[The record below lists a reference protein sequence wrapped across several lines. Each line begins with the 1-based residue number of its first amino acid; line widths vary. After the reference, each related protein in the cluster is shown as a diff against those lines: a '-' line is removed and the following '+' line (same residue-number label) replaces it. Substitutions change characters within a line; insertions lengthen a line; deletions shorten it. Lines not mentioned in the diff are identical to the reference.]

1 MHQGGSLMTS
11 FRVRAL
17 VAALAVAL
25 AAGAVGAAAQSA
37 TTVEGT
43 IANATPTSAT
53 IATKMG
59 STTVMLTNQ
68 TRVIR
73 RLPAALADVKVGTF
87 LAITASKA
95 ADGTLTAVSMNILD
109 ALPNA
114 RKGQWP
120 MESGNIM
127 TNMNVTSIVTGK
139 SGRTLKLSYQDQNT
153 SIVVPDKTSIRRIAL
168 ARVTDLKAGDR
179 VTVRGERDAYG
190 VITASS
196 ISIE

>member
-1 MHQGGSLMTS
+1 MTS
-11 FRVRAL
+11 SRVRAFA
-17 VAALAVAL
+17 AALAVA
-25 AAGAVGAAAQSA
+25 AVAGGALSAAAQST

-59 STTVMLTNQ
+59 STTVMLTNR

-73 RLPAALADVKVGTF
+73 RQPATLADVKVGTF

-109 ALPNA
+109 AMPSA

-127 TNMNVTSIVTGK
+127 TNMNVTSIVAGK
-139 SGRTLKLSYQDQNT
+139 SGRMLKLSYQDQST
-153 SIVVPDKTSIRRIAL
+153 SIAVPDGTPIRRILVGKVA
-168 ARVTDLKAGDR
+168 DLKAGEH
-179 VTVRGERDAYG
+179 VTVRGETDPYG
-190 VITASS
+190 VITASYVS
-196 ISIE
+196 IQ

>member
-1 MHQGGSLMTS
+1 MTS
-11 FRVRAL
+11 SRVRAFA
-17 VAALAVAL
+17 AALAVA
-25 AAGAVGAAAQSA
+25 AIAGGALSAAAQST

-59 STTVMLTNQ
+59 STTVVLTNQ

-73 RLPAALADVKVGTF
+73 RLPATLADVKVGTF
-87 LAITASKA
+87 LAITASKT

-109 ALPNA
+109 AMPSA

-127 TNMNVTSIVTGK
+127 TNMNVTSIVEGK

-153 SIVVPDKTSIRRIAL
+153 SIVVPAGTPIRRILLGKVA
-168 ARVTDLKAGDR
+168 DLKAGEH
-179 VTVRGERDAYG
+179 VTVRGDNDGYG

-196 ISIE
+196 VTIE

>member
-1 MHQGGSLMTS
+1 MTS
-11 FRVRAL
+11 SRVRAFA
-17 VAALAVAL
+17 AALAVA
-25 AAGAVGAAAQSA
+25 AIAGGALSAAAQST

-59 STTVMLTNQ
+59 STTVVLTNQ

-73 RLPAALADVKVGTF
+73 RLPATLADVKVGTF

-109 ALPNA
+109 AMPSA

-127 TNMNVTSIVTGK
+127 TNMNVTSIVEGK

-153 SIVVPDKTSIRRIAL
+153 SIVVPAGTPIRRILLGKVA
-168 ARVTDLKAGDR
+168 DLKAGEH
-179 VTVRGERDAYG
+179 VTVRGDNDGYG

-196 ISIE
+196 ITIE

>member
-1 MHQGGSLMTS
+1 MTS
-11 FRVRAL
+11 SRVRAFA
-17 VAALAVAL
+17 AALAVA
-25 AAGAVGAAAQSA
+25 AIAGGALSAAAQST

-59 STTVMLTNQ
+59 STTVVLTNQ

-73 RLPAALADVKVGTF
+73 RLPATLADVKVGTF

-109 ALPNA
+109 AMPSA

-127 TNMNVTSIVTGK
+127 TNMNVTSIVESK
-139 SGRTLKLSYQDQNT
+139 SGRTLRLSYQDQNT
-153 SIVVPDKTSIRRIAL
+153 SIVVPAGTPIRRILPGKVA
-168 ARVTDLKAGDR
+168 DLKAGEH
-179 VTVRGERDAYG
+179 VTVRGDNDGYG

-196 ISIE
+196 ITIE

>member
-1 MHQGGSLMTS
+1 MTS
-11 FRVRAL
+11 SRVRAFA
-17 VAALAVAL
+17 AALAVA
-25 AAGAVGAAAQSA
+25 AIAGGALSAAAQST

-59 STTVMLTNQ
+59 STTVVLTNQ

-73 RLPAALADVKVGTF
+73 RLPATLADVKVGTF

-95 ADGTLTAVSMNILD
+95 ADGTLTAVSMTILD
-109 ALPNA
+109 AMPSA

-127 TNMNVTSIVTGK
+127 TNMNVTSIVEGK

-153 SIVVPDKTSIRRIAL
+153 SIVVPAGTPIRRILLGKVA
-168 ARVTDLKAGDR
+168 DLKAGEH
-179 VTVRGERDAYG
+179 VTVRGDNDGYG

-196 ISIE
+196 VTIE

>member
-1 MHQGGSLMTS
+1 ML
-11 FRVRAL
+11 
-17 VAALAVAL
+17 AL
-25 AAGAVGAAAQSA
+25 AAVMAGAVTGADAQST

-53 IATKMG
+53 VATKMG

-95 ADGTLTAVSMNILD
+95 ADGKLTAVSVNILD
-109 ALPNA
+109 ALPTA

-120 MESGNIM
+120 MESGNVM

-139 SGRTLKLSYQDQNT
+139 SGRMLSLSYEDQRT
-153 SIVVPDKTSIRRIAL
+153 SIVVPDGTPVSRIEPGKL
-168 ARVTDLKAGDR
+168 SDLKAGEHVR
-179 VTVRGERDAYG
+179 VRGEADAYG
-190 VITASS
+190 AITALYV
-196 ISIE
+196 SIE

>member
-1 MHQGGSLMTS
+1 MPSS
-11 FRVRAL
+11 RVFLRTGAL
-17 VAALAVAL
+17 AL
-25 AAGAVGAAAQSA
+25 AAIAGVAFGAAAQSA
-37 TTVEGT
+37 TTIEGT

-53 IATKMG
+53 VTTKMG
-59 STTVMLTNQ
+59 STTVMLTNE

-73 RLPAALADVKVGTF
+73 RLPATLADVKVGTF

-120 MESGNIM
+120 METGNIM
-127 TNMNVTSIVTGK
+127 TNMNVTSIVAGK
-139 SGRTLKLSYQDQNT
+139 SGQTLKLSYQDQST
-153 SIVVPDKTSIRRIAL
+153 SIVVPANTPIRRLAL
-168 ARVTDLKAGDR
+168 AKVADLKAGAH
-179 VTVRGERDAYG
+179 VTVRGEADGYG

-196 ISIE
+196 VTIE

>member
-1 MHQGGSLMTS
+1 MTS
-11 FRVRAL
+11 SRVRAFA
-17 VAALAVAL
+17 AALAVA
-25 AAGAVGAAAQSA
+25 AIAGGALSAAAQSTA
-37 TTVEGT
+37 TVEGT

-59 STTVMLTNQ
+59 STTVVLTNQ

-73 RLPAALADVKVGTF
+73 RLPATLADVKVGTF

-109 ALPNA
+109 AMPSA

-127 TNMNVTSIVTGK
+127 TNMNVTSIVEGK

-153 SIVVPDKTSIRRIAL
+153 SIVVPAGTPIRRILLGKVA
-168 ARVTDLKAGDR
+168 DLKAGEH
-179 VTVRGERDAYG
+179 VTVRGDNDGYG

-196 ISIE
+196 ITIE

>member
-1 MHQGGSLMTS
+1 MTS
-11 FRVRAL
+11 SRVRAFA
-17 VAALAVAL
+17 AALAVA
-25 AAGAVGAAAQSA
+25 AIAGGALSAAAQST

-59 STTVMLTNQ
+59 STTVVLTNQ

-73 RLPAALADVKVGTF
+73 WLPATLADVKVGTF
-87 LAITASKA
+87 LAITAGKA

-109 ALPNA
+109 AMPSA

-127 TNMNVTSIVTGK
+127 TNMNVTSIVEGK

-153 SIVVPDKTSIRRIAL
+153 SIVVPAGTPIRRILPGKVA
-168 ARVTDLKAGDR
+168 DLKAGEH
-179 VTVRGERDAYG
+179 VTVRGDNDGYG

-196 ISIE
+196 VTIE